1 MSRNSAPKSREA
13 GVQVGDGRTADPCE
27 LAKLI
32 GRAFLPLEPC
42 KYLVPE
48 QSHRLA
54 VMTRFFEVDVRECQE
69 SGSVDVTADHR
80 GVALWMPRSGVPS
93 ESEEPESVEEL
104 KRAVGHYLDRFV
116 AFNEELVSHYP
127 TGRAFHHLMILG
139 VDPSAQRHGLGSAI
153 LAARHARL
161 DAEGIPAYLEA
172 ASLALTEFY
181 QRHGYVRLEAPIV
194 LPDGRQ
200 MHPMWREPQPS

>member
-1 MSRNSAPKSREA
+1 VTRNSTSKSREV
-13 GVQVGDGRTADPCE
+13 GVQVGDGRTVDPGE
-27 LAKLI
+27 MAKLI
-32 GRAFLPLEPC
+32 GGAFLPLEPC

-48 QSHRLA
+48 PAHRLA
-54 VMTRFFEVDVRECQE
+54 VMTRFFELDVRECQE
-69 SGSVDVTADHR
+69 DGSVDVTADHR
-80 GVALWMPRSGVPS
+80 GVALWMPRSGEPS

-104 KRAVGHYLDRFV
+104 KRATGHYVDRFI

-127 TGRAFHHLMILG
+127 TGRAFEHLMILA
-139 VDPSAQRHGLGSAI
+139 VDPGAQRHGLGSAM
-153 LAARHARL
+153 LTARHARL

-181 QRHGYVRLEAPIV
+181 QRHGYVRLPDPIV

-200 MHPMWREPQPS
+200 MHPMWREPQLS